1 MHEKRPDK
9 IVTLYE
15 AAAIVK
21 DGDHIALSGF
31 GMVRNPLPL
40 VFELIRQ
47 GRKDLTISQS
57 LISFDADLLVGAG
70 CVRKIIYG
78 GVTFG
83 RLTRAPR
90 VVEAIENKTI
100 ELEEYSILAMSF
112 KYLAGALG
120 IPFIP
125 INSLIGT
132 DLVNNLKD
140 KVVYYKGPI
149 TKEPTVLLTPLNP
162 DIAIIHVQISDIQ
175 GNAIIYGP
183 LWDNKEMAKSSKK
196 VILIA
201 DKIISQPMMQSKA
214 ERIAIPGH
222 RVSAVVPL
230 TFGAYFTGSYRHYD
244 FDEDHCLLYIQHAK
258 ELKTFNEYLDKYI
271 YSVRDHFEF
280 LEKIGGIRK
289 VEKLMADFY
298 YGY

>member
-1 MHEKRPDK
+1 MSKIRADK
-9 IVTLYE
+9 IVSLSE
-15 AAAIVK
+15 AAAYVE

-31 GMVRNPLPL
+31 GMDRNPISF

-47 GRKDLTISQS
+47 ERKNLIISQS

-90 VVEAIENKTI
+90 VVEAIERGNL
-100 ELEEYSILAMSF
+100 ELEEYSILSMSF

-132 DLVNNLKD
+132 DLIKNLKE
-140 KVVYYKGPI
+140 KVIEFNCPFTQK
-149 TKEPTVLLTPLNP
+149 PTVLITPLNP
-162 DIAIIHVQISDIQ
+162 DIAIVHVQISDEQ

-183 LWDNKEMAKSSKK
+183 LWDNVEMVKSSKK
-196 VILIA
+196 VILIS
-201 DKIISQPMMQSKA
+201 DKIVSQPMMLQEA
-214 ERIAIPGH
+214 ERITIPGH
-222 RVSAVVPL
+222 RVEAVVPL

-244 FDEDHCLLYIQHAK
+244 FDAEHCLFYLEHAK
-258 ELKTFNEYLDKYI
+258 DSKKFNAYVDKY
-271 YSVRDHFEF
+271 VLGVQDHFEF
-280 LEKIGGIRK
+280 LEKVGGMRK
-289 VEKLMADFY
+289 VEKLTADFFT
-298 YGY
+298 GY